1 LKGWQHVIDY
11 KDEAVEI
18 TLKYAN
24 DGTKSHEM
32 HMLDNSILL
41 IQTGETPNGWMEKDE
56 WVQAQDIL
64 LEQNIIEAKINI
76 EDVYT
81 MGFLEKI
88 YG

>member
-1 LKGWQHVIDY
+1 MKGWQHVIDY